1 MAFRFYPRKN
11 RAQRRRLQARDL
23 AVPLSGLPP
32 LEDAA
37 GALDSPAGVLARETA
52 RRLSEFRGHHS
63 EPESD
68 LSDVLGNVTPRH
80 KGLD

>member
-32 LEDAA
+32 LEDSA
-37 GALDSPAGVLARETA
+37 GARETA
-52 RRLSEFRGHHS
+52 KRLSEFRGHHS

-68 LSDVLGNVTPRH
+68 LSDVLGNVTPWH